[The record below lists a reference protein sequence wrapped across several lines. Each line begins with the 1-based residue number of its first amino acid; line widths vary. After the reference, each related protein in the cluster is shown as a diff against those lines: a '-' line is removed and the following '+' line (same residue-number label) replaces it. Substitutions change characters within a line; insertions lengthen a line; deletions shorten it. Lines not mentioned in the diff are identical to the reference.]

1 MLRRFCHHSHQDA
14 FMPWPALP
22 DRTQPHTWPHMVTSS
37 HTVAHLISQL
47 VTPGHTLSH
56 LMGPFHGHAWSHLV
70 TLCSTVAPG
79 AEARSLTALLG
90 GKHGVNMLVKHLGQN
105 AAAILSHLVGAG
117 HGGSV
122 YGGGWGLVAHVI
134 PFPPPY
140 VAGAVMQTGT
150 QAAQYWVLAP
160 LPVIGS
166 RISLISRPLY
176 CLCTAALGQ
185 PGPGPV
191 CTDVRRGGQ
200 LHPCRPVC
208 SLVPLP
214 ARGQGL
220 VWTSGGMHAGNRQ
233 VRAWPEQQVVR
244 YCT

>member
-1 MLRRFCHHSHQDA
+1 
-14 FMPWPALP
+14 MPWPALP

-79 AEARSLTALLG
+79 AEARRLTALLG

-122 YGGGWGLVAHVI
+122 CVWGG
-134 PFPPPY
+134 
-140 VAGAVMQTGT
+140 
-150 QAAQYWVLAP
+150 
-160 LPVIGS
+160 
-166 RISLISRPLY
+166 
-176 CLCTAALGQ
+176 LG
-185 PGPGPV
+185 
-191 CTDVRRGGQ
+191 
-200 LHPCRPVC
+200 
-208 SLVPLP
+208 
-214 ARGQGL
+214 ARGPCHSIPSPPCGRGCNADWQPSMHS
-220 VWTSGGMHAGNRQ
+220 SGYLPPSLSMDHG
-233 VRAWPEQQVVR
+233 PP
-244 YCT
+244 

>member
-22 DRTQPHTWPHMVTSS
+22 DSTQPHTWPHTSS

-140 VAGAVMQTGT
+140 VAGAVMQTGN
-150 QAAQYWVLAP
+150 Q
-160 LPVIGS
+160 
-166 RISLISRPLY
+166 
-176 CLCTAALGQ
+176 
-185 PGPGPV
+185 V
-191 CTDVRRGGQ
+191 CTVLGTCPPLCQWITVPPDILPTVLPMYR
-200 LHPCRPVC
+200 
-208 SLVPLP
+208 SLG
-214 ARGQGL
+214 AA
-220 VWTSGGMHAGNRQ
+220 WSGTRT
-233 VRAWPEQQVVR
+233 R
-244 YCT
+244 